1 MKRLSFQI
9 LLFVFCTIASL
20 VLFYFLEKQLYN
32 RVTTLDDK
40 QAVLERANE
49 SLPTEVRVKHEKW
62 GELVV
67 TDEVRLHAIVSFFD
81 RIRMEQTE
89 ANIHEQVFTGEVTYL
104 NGHKRTFAVGDLFQY
119 EENVY
124 GKNGTDP
131 MISAFQTYLLSL
143 YYTPESIGNFF
154 ASAKEVIVRQ
164 GDIVR
169 STDLTRL
176 LDSIRQAKQITDYG
190 EIQQLLQSQKDPIA
204 YMTAYQNGK
213 QVKNEREDVLTI
225 SVYPSYFV
233 VQYLGDNNGN
243 VMYMKG
249 SLATSFVKENVS

>member
-1 MKRLSFQI
+1 MI
-9 LLFVFCTIASL
+9 TSL
-20 VLFYFLEKQLYN
+20 ILFYVIEKQLYN
-32 RVTTLDDK
+32 HVTIVDDK
-40 QAVLERANE
+40 QAVLEGANE

-62 GELVV
+62 GEVVV

-89 ANIHEQVFTGEVTYL
+89 AKIHEQVFTGEVTYL
-104 NGHKRTFAVGDLFQY
+104 NGHRRTFAVGDLFQY

-143 YYTPESIGNFF
+143 YYTPESISDFF
-154 ASAKEVIVRQ
+154 AAAKEVVVRQ
-164 GDIVR
+164 DDVVHT
-169 STDLTRL
+169 TDLTLL

-190 EIQQLLQSQKDPIA
+190 EIQKLLQSQKAPVA
-204 YMTAYQNGK
+204 YITAYKTGK
-213 QVKNEREDVLTI
+213 HVKNEREDILTI

-249 SLATSFVKENVS
+249 SLTALLVKENVS

>member
-9 LLFVFCTIASL
+9 LLFVFCMITSL
-20 VLFYFLEKQLYN
+20 ILFYVIEKQLYN
-32 RVTTLDDK
+32 HVTIVDDK
-40 QAVLERANE
+40 QAVLEGANE

-62 GELVV
+62 GEVVV

-89 ANIHEQVFTGEVTYL
+89 AKIHEQVFTGEVTYL
-104 NGHKRTFAVGDLFQY
+104 NGHRRTFAVGDLFQY

-143 YYTPESIGNFF
+143 YYTPESISDFF
-154 ASAKEVIVRQ
+154 AAAKEVVVRQ
-164 GDIVR
+164 DDVVHT
-169 STDLTRL
+169 TDLTLL

-190 EIQQLLQSQKDPIA
+190 EIQKLLQSQKAPVA
-204 YMTAYQNGK
+204 YITAYKTGK
-213 QVKNEREDVLTI
+213 HVKNEREDILTI

-249 SLATSFVKENVS
+249 SLTALLVKENVS

>member
-89 ANIHEQVFTGEVTYL
+89 VKIHEQVFTGEVTYL

>member
-9 LLFVFCTIASL
+9 LLFVLCTIAAL
-20 VLFYFLEKQLYN
+20 ILFYVIEKQLYN

-40 QAVLERANE
+40 QAVLERASE
-49 SLPTEVRVKHEKW
+49 SLPNEVRVRHEKW
-62 GELVV
+62 GEVVV

-81 RIRMEQTE
+81 KIRMKQTE
-89 ANIHEQVFTGEVTYL
+89 AKIQEQVFTGEVTYL
-104 NGHKRTFAVGDLFQY
+104 NGHRRTFAVGDLFQY
-119 EENVY
+119 GANVY
-124 GKNGTDP
+124 GKKDTNP

-143 YYTPESIGNFF
+143 YYTPESISNFF
-154 ASAKEVIVRQ
+154 AEAKEVIVRQ
-164 GDIVR
+164 GDVVR
-169 STDLTRL
+169 TTNLAPI

-190 EIQQLLQSQKDPIA
+190 EIQKLLQLQKDPIA
-204 YMTAYQNGK
+204 YITAYQNGK
-213 QVKNEREDVLTI
+213 HVKNEREDILTI

-249 SLATSFVKENVS
+249 SLAGLFVKENVS

>member
-81 RIRMEQTE
+81 RIRMEQTG
-89 ANIHEQVFTGEVTYL
+89 AKIHEQVFTGEVTYL

-154 ASAKEVIVRQ
+154 ASAKGVIVRQ

-249 SLATSFVKENVS
+249 SLANLFVKENVS

>member
-9 LLFVFCTIASL
+9 LLIVFCIVASL
-20 VLFYFLEKQLYN
+20 ILFYVVEKQLYN
-32 RVTTLDDK
+32 HVTIVNDK
-40 QAVLERANE
+40 QAVLERVNE
-49 SLPTEVRVKHEKW
+49 SLPTEVKVRHEEW
-62 GELVV
+62 GEIVV

-81 RIRMEQTE
+81 RMRMEQTE
-89 ANIHEQVFTGEVTYL
+89 AKIQEQVFTGEVTYL

-119 EENVY
+119 EANVY

-143 YYTPESIGNFF
+143 YYTPERISNFF
-154 ASAKEVIVRQ
+154 AEAKEVVVRQ
-164 GDIVR
+164 GDVIR
-169 STDLTRL
+169 NANLTQV
-176 LDSIRQAKQITDYG
+176 LDSIRGAKQITDYG
-190 EIQQLLQSQKDPIA
+190 EIQGLLQSQKDPIA
-204 YMTAYQNGK
+204 YITAYKTGK
-213 QVKNEREDVLTI
+213 RVKNEREDILTI

-249 SLATSFVKENVS
+249 SLAALFVKENVS

>member
-9 LLFVFCTIASL
+9 LLFVFCTIAAF
-20 VLFYFLEKQLYN
+20 VLFFAIEKQLYN
-32 RVTTLDDK
+32 HVTTLDDK

-81 RIRMEQTE
+81 RIRMEQTG
-89 ANIHEQVFTGEVTYL
+89 AKIHEQVFTGEVTYL

-131 MISAFQTYLLSL
+131 MISAFQTYLLGL

-249 SLATSFVKENVS
+249 SLADLFVKENVS